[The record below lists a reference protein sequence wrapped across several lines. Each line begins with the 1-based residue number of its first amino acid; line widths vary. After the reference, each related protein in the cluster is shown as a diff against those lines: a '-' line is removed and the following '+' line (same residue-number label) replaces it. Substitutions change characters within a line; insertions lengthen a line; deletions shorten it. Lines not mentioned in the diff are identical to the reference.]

1 MTGNWP
7 NIALN
12 CIGMPKMK
20 SHSGMSKRLAVTAG
34 GKLKRRRAQASHLME
49 HKSTDRKRE
58 KHGVTD
64 LAKADHARVKKM
76 LGI

>member
-1 MTGNWP
+1 
-7 NIALN
+7 
-12 CIGMPKMK
+12 MPKMK
-20 SHSGMSKRLAVTAG
+20 THSGMTKRLGVTSS
-34 GKLKRRRAQASHLME
+34 GKLKRRRARVSHLLE

-64 LAKADHARVKKM
+64 LAPADHARAKKM